1 MKTVVMATKTVAS
14 AMKTVVTATKTV
26 ASAMKTVVTEG
37 LPASLKPG
45 SLYVPYSC
53 TIPKQDPDI
62 RLSGS

>member
-14 AMKTVVTATKTV
+14 AMKTVVTK
-26 ASAMKTVVTEG
+26 G

>member
-1 MKTVVMATKTVAS
+1 MT
-14 AMKTVVTATKTV
+14 TKTV